1 MYVEEEFGNQ
11 AGRREILAFGI
22 YRRHWFARSMM
33 GLLTTHETRM
43 A

>member
-22 YRRHWFARSMM
+22 YRRHS
-33 GLLTTHETRM
+33 GLPDR
-43 A
+43 